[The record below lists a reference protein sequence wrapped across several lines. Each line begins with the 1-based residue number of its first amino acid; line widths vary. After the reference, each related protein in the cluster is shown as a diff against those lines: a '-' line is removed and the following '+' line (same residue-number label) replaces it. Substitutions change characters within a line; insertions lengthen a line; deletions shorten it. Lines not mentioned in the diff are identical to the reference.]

1 MLTKF
6 KENSSTRQR
15 PIQIEFIQIVPTRTK
30 NKVCQMNKKLAY
42 VSTILLATILVSSC
56 SKYPKVEE
64 QKSPEFEKVLSL
76 FKDEMPTE
84 ELSNSM
90 KARIDEL
97 DKKCKANDDES
108 CMSLS
113 YIYSSRHKPQRDLQK
128 AVNIWFDQCQKDNY
142 EACQQLAYA
151 ESYIQK
157 KDLEK
162 LQNPQ
167 EKADSILQK
176 RCDSGEH
183 IDSCYTLA
191 KKNLFSDDRNL
202 SVPAFEGVIKACKI
216 GSPGACYEL
225 SNSIAPIMFYHMKEY
240 DQNVQ
245 NHCGSL
251 YYENVK
257 KQCKLGNNNYCSL
270 LLKYDYKG
278 EQALEKKKQI
288 MSKIHER
295 CQKGELDSCN
305 FEGQEFFAADF
316 PNDQEIKSGLEILNK
331 ACDQSYVE
339 SCTFLSDLYQK
350 GKKIEKNETLSLN
363 YLKKACDIGNR
374 GACADI
380 AKYYSGDVERPA
392 DEPKV
397 IYYTDLAAEN
407 GADYGY
413 LANNLY
419 GYEDNKS
426 EQKIPFLKKGC
437 LLDKDP
443 LACHRLGDAYYRDGK
458 GDKKNSKKVV
468 ALYEYACSIDNF
480 DSCRRLAEIYSK
492 GELVDQNYDK
502 AFEYSKKICQKE
514 PRGAVSEASE
524 YFTNNYGSRAK
535 DDKKA
540 NELFEI
546 ACNLETPNVEACR
559 ILGVNNEK
567 GIGTDQDYD
576 KANRLYS
583 KACNAGKNSDGEA
596 CFNLGANYES
606 GVGIDENIQKA
617 NEYYRKSCELD
628 NYYGCL
634 SLAYNRENGIGF
646 EVNQTNKDI
655 SQDVF
660 NQVCSTA
667 TYPHD
672 GCGSMYDRFLK
683 MDKKNSKGKAIRIV
697 TALCETGTNNAAC
710 FQSGLEYSEGK
721 NVKSDPEKSA
731 YYYKKGCY
739 ADKNYDSASCTNYGY
754 NLVNGI
760 GVKKDL
766 VKATEAYQRAC
777 SGKNPDP
784 VGCGYMAANYM
795 FGYLNTVNKTKAVE
809 YATLGCKIDHGYSC
823 GILSFN
829 YMYGEGTK
837 QDYKESLSYGEK
849 GCNLNDA
856 TSCNLVGI
864 AYDEGKGVKQDYEK
878 AKEYYGKG
886 CELGFQKAC
895 DKYARV
901 NKILQGVR

>member
-1 MLTKF
+1 
-6 KENSSTRQR
+6 
-15 PIQIEFIQIVPTRTK
+15 
-30 NKVCQMNKKLAY
+30 MNKKLAY
-42 VSTILLATILVSSC
+42 ASTILLASVLVSSC

-64 QKSPEFEKVLSL
+64 KTSPEFEKVLSL

-84 ELSNSM
+84 ELSSSM
-90 KARIDEL
+90 KVRIDEL

-113 YIYSSRHKPQRDLQK
+113 YIYSSRHKPQRELQK

-157 KDLEK
+157 KNLEK

-176 RCDSGEH
+176 KCDSGEH
-183 IDSCYTLA
+183 IDSCYTLS

-202 SVPAFEGVIKACKI
+202 SVPAFEGVIKACEI
-216 GSPGACYEL
+216 GSPAACYEL

-257 KQCKLGNNNYCSL
+257 KQCKLGNDYYCFLS
-270 LLKYDYKG
+270 LKYDYEW
-278 EQALEKKKQI
+278 EQDLEKKKQI

-295 CQKGELDSCN
+295 CQRGELDSCN

-331 ACDQSYVE
+331 ACDQTYVE

-392 DEPKV
+392 DELKV
-397 IYYTDLAAEN
+397 IYYADLAAEN

-413 LANNLY
+413 LANTLY

-426 EQKIPFLKKGC
+426 DQKIPFLKKGC

-443 LACHRLGDAYYRDGK
+443 LACNRLGDAYYRFGK
-458 GDKKNSKKVV
+458 GEKKNSNKVV
-468 ALYEYACSIDNF
+468 ALYEYACSVDKF
-480 DSCRRLAEIYSK
+480 ESCSRLAEIYSK
-492 GELVDQNYDK
+492 GEFVDQNYDK
-502 AFEYSKKICQKE
+502 AFEYSKKICQKDS
-514 PRGAVSEASE
+514 RNAVSEASE
-524 YFTNNYGSRAK
+524 YLTRNYGSRAK

-634 SLAYNRENGIGF
+634 SLAYNRENGLGF

-655 SQDVF
+655 SHDVF
-660 NQVCSTA
+660 MNVCSTA
-667 TYPHD
+667 SYPHD
-672 GCGSMYDRFLK
+672 KCGYMYERFLT
-683 MDKKNSKGKAIRIV
+683 MDKKNSKEKAIRII
-697 TALCETGTNNAAC
+697 TALCETGIDNGAC
-710 FQSGLEYSEGK
+710 FQSGLEYDNGK
-721 NVKSDPEKSA
+721 NVKTDYEKSN
-731 YYYKKGCY
+731 YYYKKGCF
-739 ADKNYDSASCTNYGY
+739 ADKDYYPGACTNYGY
-754 NLVNGI
+754 NLSNGL
-760 GVKKDL
+760 GAKKDEK
-766 VKATEAYQRAC
+766 KAAEAYKRAC
-777 SGKNPDP
+777 TVDKINPI
-784 VGCGYMAANYM
+784 GCGNIARA
-795 FGYLNTVNKTKAVE
+795 YLNGTGVTVNYSKAVE
-809 YATLGCKIDHGYSC
+809 YASLGCKHDDKVSC
-823 GILSFN
+823 SIMTYYYLFGF
-829 YMYGEGTK
+829 GTK
-837 QDYKESLSYGEK
+837 VDYKEALAYGEK
-849 GCNLNDA
+849 GCKLDDDS
-856 TSCNLVGI
+856 SCNMLGI

-878 AKEYYGKG
+878 AKEYYGKS
-886 CELGFQKAC
+886 CDLGFQKAC
-895 DKYARV
+895 DNYARV